1 MGSNEN
7 RTRKIWQTYSG
18 KNGKIAED
26 AFYIVF
32 QQLFNNTNFEIIK
45 HPTDFQH
52 IYENVSLP
60 PAQLSR
66 IFKPKKPYKHGLM
79 PDYAIRNKSNNK
91 TLYIEVK
98 RQDGWVEG
106 KEPNAGRGNV
116 HERSCKYFTPG
127 LKNLLQT
134 KGNLTNAPLPF
145 WVVFIGDITR
155 DPKRNREIFFWYK
168 GVEDHFFMWDDM
180 PNPTRI
186 INHFKQKLEKYL
198 L

>member
-1 MGSNEN
+1 MGSLAN
-7 RTRKIWQTYSG
+7 RMRRIWQTYG
-18 KNGKIAED
+18 GDQGQAAEK
-26 AFYIVF
+26 AFYNVF
-32 QQLFNNTNFEIIK
+32 KKAFENSDFEIED
-45 HPTDFQH
+45 HPKDFQH

-60 PAQLSR
+60 SVQLKR
-66 IFKPKKPYKHGLM
+66 IYNPSVKYKHGLA
-79 PDYAIRNKSNNK
+79 PDYAIRNKKNGK

-106 KEPNAGRGNV
+106 KKPNAGRGNV

-127 LKNLLQT
+127 LKKLLQET
-134 KGNLTNAPLPF
+134 GKLKGSPLPF

-155 DPKRNREIFFWYK
+155 DPKRNREIAFWYQ

-180 PNPTRI
+180 PNPSRI
-186 INHFKQKLEKYL
+186 VQHFKDKLSKYL